1 MKVYIYRAYLPSGMS
16 YIGCTNDLDRRKY
29 NHFYYANI
37 RRTPFHIALMAY
49 GKEAWTWEVLEEVD
63 KELGE
68 EREVYWTMYFDSV
81 DNGFNVVYG
90 NRGRETG
97 PLSDEHK
104 MKISNS
110 MLGKLKGRPRPEA
123 VKQKIRESLKRR
135 SCRMFCRMHW

>member
-37 RRTPFHIALMAY
+37 QRTPFHIALMAY

-81 DNGFNVVYG
+81 DNGFNNRYG
-90 NRGRETG
+90 NGFYG
-97 PLSDEHK
+97 PDKWKGPGPMSDDTK
-104 MKISNS
+104 KKISNS
-110 MLGKLKGRPRPEA
+110 MLGKLKGIPRPEA
-123 VKQKIRESLKRR
+123 VKQKIREAFKRQ
-135 SCRMFCRMHW
+135 SCRM